1 MVNQKSLTLPHHF
14 RLIPLDYIL
23 IVDLDNTLFDTSSM
37 DRSIF
42 MPAIEQMRKHFTSQ
56 ELADRAIRDIWT
68 YPIDEVSRRHNIP
81 DEIIEDFLRNLES
94 ENYTL
99 DIKPFADYKTLNELD
114 VEKILVTTGIESLQ
128 RAKISELGITDHFT
142 DIYIDKVT
150 DTHRIYKKGIFSK
163 IVQESTYKS
172 HQFWII
178 GDNGNAEIKAGRELG
193 LKTIQR
199 KKPDQTASE
208 YADFT
213 LHTFH
218 ELYPILASQ

>member
-1 MVNQKSLTLPHHF
+1 MDCT
-14 RLIPLDYIL
+14 L

-42 MPAIEQMRKHFTSQ
+42 LPAIEEMRKHFATK
-56 ELADRAIRDIWT
+56 ELADCAIRNIWT
-68 YPIDEVSRRHNIP
+68 YPIDEVSKRHKIP
-81 DEIIEDFLRNLES
+81 DRIIEVFLHNLEF
-94 ENYTL
+94 ENYQL
-99 DIKPFADYKTLNELD
+99 DISPFDDYKRLNELD
-114 VEKILVTTGIESLQ
+114 AEKILVTTGIESLQ
-128 RAKISELGITDHFT
+128 RAKISDLGIEEDFT
-142 DIYIDKVT
+142 AIHIDKVT
-150 DTHRIYKKGIFSK
+150 DTHRIYKKGIFSR
-163 IVQESTYKS
+163 IVAESKYKS

-218 ELYPILASQ
+218 ELQPILASQ